1 MVFEDSSLAS
11 DDVILQTESESR
23 SLEVFDQEMEEI
35 EEMEETDYD

>member
-11 DDVILQTESESR
+11 EDVILQTESESR
-23 SLEVFDQEMEEI
+23 SLEVFEQEMEEI

>member
-11 DDVILQTESESR
+11 EDVILQTESESR